1 MTLPI
6 RSSLPRIRRSG
17 FPTASALLAAG
28 LLLGGWTAGASAD
41 DRDYLQGKLAFRYVH
56 QPNTTSSTP
65 EVLDNAAVAAGTETG
80 TFWSNTQVP
89 GLHGIVRA
97 LLKPA
102 GRGGDGHLQFV
113 AAQIIKILDKPVII
127 MLLNDVGTPLTTAAF
142 NQWDACDN
150 GSGRAWPCASN
161 MDTSDDA
168 RENCARRLGRP
179 VPARR
184 TAWAGQMALGQTVF
198 VSDPGWATSTFIH
211 ELVHTQDRSDRR
223 AHMFWVSS
231 RAYHYGA
238 DGTHFGVEAVPNLAA
253 TYQEGIANT
262 LRLVVNERR
271 RTEMFNWF
279 SNNDVVYVEKALV
292 PPGTGAGSTVPCYT
306 VVTAPSPDVWLYDQ
320 LRAAGARELTVTG
333 GGPAGAG
340 YAYYRIR
347 DLPARFIVHNEY
359 ILSLTF
365 SEYARH
371 LGLSRFMR
379 ALKANDATLFRVS
392 TSPVAQLY
400 STLCSIGLEGRP
412 LSSVVGVNE
421 AGPKPYLIPLAYAD
435 YFTGFRATSKAEYAA
450 IFENLLR
457 QEWVDL
463 YWDGY
468 KDEVRA
474 ATPISGSRAPRFDDL
489 TTIAIT
495 LGVNQSTAEH

>member
-17 FPTASALLAAG
+17 FPASALLAAG

-89 GLHGIVRA
+89 GCTASCARSW
-97 LLKPA
+97 KPA

-142 NQWDACDN
+142 SQWDACDN
-150 GSGRAWPCASN
+150 GSGRA
-161 MDTSDDA
+161 
-168 RENCARRLGRP
+168 GRAP
-179 VPARR
+179 PTWTRATTRGR
-184 TAWAGQMALGQTVF
+184 TARAPPGTPRARAPHGVGGTDGPRQTVF

-223 AHMFWVSS
+223 AHVLGEQPRLSL
-231 RAYHYGA
+231 RRGRNA
-238 DGTHFGVEAVPNLAA
+238 FGVEAVPNLAA
-253 TYQEGIANT
+253 TYPEGSRTRSPRRERAAAHGDVQ
-262 LRLVVNERR
+262 LVLEQRR
-271 RTEMFNWF
+271 RRE
-279 SNNDVVYVEKALV
+279 
-292 PPGTGAGSTVPCYT
+292 GARSSRHGSRLHGSCYT
-306 VVTAPSPDVWLYDQ
+306 VVTAPSPTSGCTTSSAR
-320 LRAAGARELTVTG
+320 RAPGADRDREPARRATPTTG
-333 GGPAGAG
+333 SGPAGALHR
-340 YAYYRIR
+340 AQRVHPVP
-347 DLPARFIVHNEY
+347 DLGVRAAPGA
-359 ILSLTF
+359 L
-365 SEYARH
+365 
-371 LGLSRFMR
+371 RFMQ

-421 AGPKPYLIPLAYAD
+421 AGP
-435 YFTGFRATSKAEYAA
+435 S
-450 IFENLLR
+450 
-457 QEWVDL
+457 
-463 YWDGY
+463 
-468 KDEVRA
+468 
-474 ATPISGSRAPRFDDL
+474 PISARVRRLLHRIPGDEQDPVRRHLREPA
-489 TTIAIT
+489 A
-495 LGVNQSTAEH
+495 